1 MTDVLPPGFTVTPA
15 GHPPGFTVTPAGHPP
30 GFPSKHVDTPGPIVL
45 ASPHGGRDYPAAFL
59 AQTRLTLAQLR
70 RAEDAFVAELLADAV
85 VAGAPL
91 IAARYGR
98 AWLDLNRDEAEL
110 DPAMFV
116 DPLDAHPAQ
125 SSDRVAAGLGV
136 VPRIAAHG
144 LDIYPGRVRSAD
156 AAARITQ
163 VHRPYH
169 ATIDRL
175 LADAAAA
182 HGYAVLLDCHSMPTP
197 PPVNGGAAQ
206 IVIGDL
212 FGAAAAAPLVVAIE
226 RHFRDAGFRVARNA
240 PYAGGYTTAR
250 HGRPV
255 EGIHAVQIEID
266 RALYMDPARLVRH
279 IGFDRIA
286 ASLATLVAALLPS
299 VGAMGLHP
307 FACAAE

>member
-1 MTDVLPPGFTVTPA
+1 MTEVLPPGFTITP
-15 GHPPGFTVTPAGHPP
+15 GV
-30 GFPSKHVDTPGPIVL
+30 PGPIVL
-45 ASPHGGRDYPAAFL
+45 ASPHSGRDYPPEFI

-70 RAEDAFVAELLADAV
+70 RAEDAFVAELLADAAALGV
-85 VAGAPL
+85 PL

-116 DPLDAHPAQ
+116 DPIDAHPAQ
-125 SSDRVAAGLGV
+125 SSARVAAGLGV

-144 LDIYPGRVRSAD
+144 LDIYQGRVRSAD
-156 AAARITQ
+156 AAARIDR

-169 ATIDRL
+169 AALGGL
-175 LADAAAA
+175 LANARAG
-182 HGYAVLLDCHSMPTP
+182 HGFAVLLDCHSMPTP
-197 PPVNGGAAQ
+197 PPVAGGAPQ

-212 FGAAAAAPLVVAIE
+212 FGAAAAAPLVASIE
-226 RHFRDAGFRVARNA
+226 RHFRSAGFRVARNT
-240 PYAGGYTTAR
+240 PYAGGYTTAH

-255 EGIHAVQIEID
+255 EGVHAVQIEID

-279 IGFDRIA
+279 MGFDRIA
-286 ASLATLVAALLPS
+286 ESLAGLVAALLPA
-299 VGAMGLHP
+299 VGAMGLGP

>member
-1 MTDVLPPGFTVTPA
+1 MTELSPGFTLSPA
-15 GHPPGFTVTPAGHPP
+15 
-30 GFPSKHVDTPGPIVL
+30 PSGSSPIVL
-45 ASPHGGRDYPAAFL
+45 ASPHGGREYPTEFL

-70 RAEDAFVAELLADAV
+70 RAEDAFVAELVVDAAA
-85 VAGAPL
+85 AGAPL

-156 AAARITQ
+156 VAARIDQ

-169 ATIDRL
+169 AA
-175 LADAAAA
+175 LAGLIDAARAD
-182 HGYAVLLDCHSMPTP
+182 HGFAVLFDCHSMPTP
-197 PPVNGGAAQ
+197 PPVAGGAPQ
-206 IVIGDL
+206 IVLGDL
-212 FGAAAAAPLVVAIE
+212 FGAAAAATLVGAVE
-226 RHFRDAGFRVARNA
+226 QYFRHAGFRVARNA

-255 EGIHAVQIEID
+255 EGIHTIQIEID

-279 IGFDRIA
+279 AGFDRIA
-286 ASLATLVAALLPS
+286 AALSGLVAGLLPT
-299 VGAMGLHP
+299 VGAMGLEP